1 MEIGTFQMGEVGEKS
16 FCNKY
21 GSSIF
26 GSKWHFN
33 TPYHVNVEKY
43 KAALESLKN
52 KTYIKFED
60 GVQSVVFSFEV
71 WRGSYS
77 DDYYYTFYAF
87 PGTKGVKSHYDCIQ
101 REYDE
106 APSDE
111 EYLKIIQPILDSIT
125 GVAEDDW
132 NDAITDLWKQQKEI
146 EKKIEILKSNY
157 ELKR

>member
-77 DDYYYTFYAF
+77 NDYYYTFYAF
-87 PGTKGVKSHYDCIQ
+87 PGTKGNQLLIH
-101 REYDE
+101 
-106 APSDE
+106 
-111 EYLKIIQPILDSIT
+111 ILI
-125 GVAEDDW
+125 
-132 NDAITDLWKQQKEI
+132 
-146 EKKIEILKSNY
+146 KSNKNIIDFMTKIVIFLNVKDIY
-157 ELKR
+157 I